1 MDLKQLK
8 KRIEP
13 IFGKYKY
20 TILILVI
27 GIVLM
32 LIPGTVSTGIS
43 KKNQQPVAITATGQ
57 TDIQMELETILGCI
71 WGAGDVKVMLK
82 EATGAETVYQSNED
96 HTDSENSTTTRTD
109 VITITDSNRGEY
121 GLIRQVNPPKYMGAI
136 ILCQGADDPTVRLAV
151 VDAVSKITGLGS
163 DKIAVLKM
171 K

>member
-1 MDLKQLK
+1 MDLKQFK

-13 IFGKYKY
+13 ILGKYKY
-20 TILILVI
+20 AVLIMVI

-32 LIPGTVSTGIS
+32 LIPGSVSSGLS
-43 KKNQQPVAITATGQ
+43 GKKEQPAEVTPTEQ
-57 TDIQMELETILGCI
+57 KDIQRELETILGFI
-71 WGAGDVKVMLK
+71 SGAGDVKVMLK

-96 HTDSENSTTTRTD
+96 RTDSESSSSTRTD
-109 VITITDSNRGEY
+109 VITVTDSDRGQY
-121 GLIRQVNPPKYMGAI
+121 GLVRQVNPPKYMGAV
-136 ILCQGADDPTVRLAV
+136 ILCQGADDPNVKLAV

>member
-1 MDLKQLK
+1 MDLKQFK

-13 IFGKYKY
+13 VFGKYKY
-20 TILILVI
+20 AILILVI

-43 KKNQQPVAITATGQ
+43 GKKEKTAEATSTAQ
-57 TDIQMELETILGCI
+57 KDIQKELETILGFI
-71 WGAGDVKVMLK
+71 SGAGDVKVMLK

-96 HTDSENSTTTRTD
+96 HTDSESSTSTRTD
-109 VITITDSNRGEY
+109 VITITDSDRGQY
-121 GLIRQVNPPKYMGAI
+121 GLVRQVNPPKYMGAV
-136 ILCQGADDPTVRLAV
+136 ILCQGADDPSVKLAV

>member
-1 MDLKQLK
+1 MYRKSS
-8 KRIEP
+8 IERTT
-13 IFGKYKY
+13 YE
-20 TILILVI
+20 
-27 GIVLM
+27 
-32 LIPGTVSTGIS
+32 
-43 KKNQQPVAITATGQ
+43 

-71 WGAGDVKVMLK
+71 WGAGNVKVMLK